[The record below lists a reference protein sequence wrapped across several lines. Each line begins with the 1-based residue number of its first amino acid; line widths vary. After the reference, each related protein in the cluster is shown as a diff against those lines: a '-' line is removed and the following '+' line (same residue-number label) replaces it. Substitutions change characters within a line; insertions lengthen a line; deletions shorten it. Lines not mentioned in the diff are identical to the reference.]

1 MIVITLPYPISANR
15 YWTQFTIRGRQ
26 MQAPSKEAK
35 VFKREVAERALEQ
48 GLRKPIAGRVALTL
62 RLYPQRPQDAA
73 RRIARNPM
81 NWDDDVRC
89 LDLDN
94 SQKVAIDALKGI
106 VFEDD
111 KWVWRI
117 LAERMEPDGEARL
130 VVAVEPIMRVSPQ
143 AALPIDVPRET
154 EDFFA

>member
-1 MIVITLPYPISANR
+1 MIVLTLPYPISANR

-35 VFKREVAERALEQ
+35 EFKREVAARAREQ

-62 RLYPQRPQDAA
+62 RLYPQRPLDAA
-73 RRIARNPM
+73 RRIARDPM

-94 SQKVAIDALKGI
+94 SQKVTLDALKGI

-111 KWVWRI
+111 KWAWRI
-117 LAERMEPDGEARL
+117 LAERMEPDGDARL
-130 VVAVEPIMRVSPQ
+130 VVIAEPIVRVSPQ
-143 AALPIDVPRET
+143 AALPMVAREP
-154 EDFFA
+154 EPEFF